1 MYSKELQYQL
11 KVKNLY
17 RLGKVFVNYEKVMR
31 NNSLSWTLP
40 PDDLVLSGNEVHVWR
55 ASLEQPETLIQQLA
69 QILSEDERVRADRFY
84 FERDRNRFIV
94 GRGLLRTILGRYLNR
109 EPQQLQFCYSPRG
122 KPALVDTGTGSQLQ
136 FNLSHS
142 HELAL
147 YAVTCDRQIGIDL
160 EHMRPTSDLEKL
172 TQRFFSPHEHS
183 VICSL
188 PAEQKQE
195 AFFRGWTCKEA
206 YLKAI
211 GEGLAQLEQ
220 IEVSLVP
227 GEPARLLSIAKDS
240 QATKR
245 WSLQTLTPDPNYK
258 AALAVEGQDWC
269 LRCWQWK

>member
-1 MYSKELQYQL
+1 
-11 KVKNLY
+11 
-17 RLGKVFVNYEKVMR
+17 
-31 NNSLSWTLP
+31 
-40 PDDLVLSGNEVHVWR
+40 
-55 ASLEQPETLIQQLA
+55 
-69 QILSEDERVRADRFY
+69 
-84 FERDRNRFIV
+84 
-94 GRGLLRTILGRYLNR
+94 
-109 EPQQLQFCYSPRG
+109 
-122 KPALVDTGTGSQLQ
+122 
-136 FNLSHS
+136 
-142 HELAL
+142 
-147 YAVTCDRQIGIDL
+147 
-160 EHMRPTSDLEKL
+160 MRPTSDLEKL
-172 TQRFFSPHEHS
+172 AQRFFSPHEYS

-227 GEPARLLSIAKDS
+227 GEPAQLLSIAKDS

-258 AALAVEGQDWC
+258 AALAVECQDWC